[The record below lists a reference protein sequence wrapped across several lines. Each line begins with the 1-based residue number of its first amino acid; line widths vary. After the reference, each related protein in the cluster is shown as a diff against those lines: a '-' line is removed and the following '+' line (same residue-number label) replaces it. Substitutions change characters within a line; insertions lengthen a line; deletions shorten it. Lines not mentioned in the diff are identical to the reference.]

1 MAFIR
6 NETRHRQSLI
16 IADERISC
24 YMTTTNDT
32 LSVASINL
40 ILFAVR
46 QQGVDTEP
54 LIQTIGITPEQ
65 LRDPDGRVFIWQI
78 QTLWQEIVRVTGD
91 PSIPLK
97 LGELVNPV
105 AVGVLAYVM
114 MHSPTLGRA
123 LEKLC
128 HYQDI
133 ACEGVATT
141 GQLTGNQYILSLR
154 ITSTD
159 IRYPDYT
166 YNSELS
172 VYLAAM
178 RALTGI
184 TITAKEIQFAY
195 PRPIDIREH
204 ERVFAPAKLSFDAPE
219 TVMILDASLLD
230 LPILNASPT
239 LSALFE
245 KHAKDLLDKLKTP
258 TISSRVK
265 TEIVT
270 IMKGEEP
277 TLATV
282 ADRLAMGIRTL
293 QLRLKEAGTSYQQL
307 LDETRKELAV
317 RHLREP
323 NLSTTDIAYLLG
335 FAEPSVFFRSFKKWT
350 GQTPGAFRMAS

>member
-1 MAFIR
+1 MP
-6 NETRHRQSLI
+6 
-16 IADERISC
+16 
-24 YMTTTNDT
+24 TTNDT

-46 QQGVDTEP
+46 QQGIDTEP

-65 LRDPDGRVFIWQI
+65 LSDPDGRVFIWQI
-78 QTLWQEIVRVTGD
+78 QALWQEIVKITGD
-91 PSIPLK
+91 PTIPLK
-97 LGELVNPV
+97 LGELINPV
-105 AVGVLAYVM
+105 AIGVLAYVM

-128 HYQDI
+128 HYQDV
-133 ACEGVATT
+133 ACEGITTT
-141 GQLTGNQYILSLR
+141 GQLTGNQYILSLH
-154 ITSTD
+154 ITSAD

-178 RALTGI
+178 RALTGVP
-184 TITAKEIQFAY
+184 ITAKEIWFAY
-195 PRPIDIREH
+195 PHPTDIREH
-204 ERVFAPAKLSFDAPE
+204 ERVFSPAKLTFDTAE
-219 TVMILDASLLD
+219 TAMILDASLLD

-245 KHAKDLLDKLKTP
+245 KHASDILDKLKTP
-258 TISSRVK
+258 SISSRVK

-282 ADRLAMGIRTL
+282 ADRLAIGIRTL
-293 QLRLKEAGTSYQQL
+293 QLRLKEAGTSYQLL

-323 NLSTTDIAYLLG
+323 HLSTTDIAYLLG